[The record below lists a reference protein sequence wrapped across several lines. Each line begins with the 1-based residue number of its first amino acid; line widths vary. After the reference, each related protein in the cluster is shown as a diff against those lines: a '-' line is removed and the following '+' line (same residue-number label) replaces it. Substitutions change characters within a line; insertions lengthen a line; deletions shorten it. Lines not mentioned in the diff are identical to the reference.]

1 MADKK
6 CLRCGGFNL
15 EPGTLQSA
23 GRISFLPENAL
34 AFPRQQSQVLVRA
47 NICLDCG
54 TLDLVGDAFKAQ
66 SLTSHLK
73 AA

>member
-1 MADKK
+1 MSQKL
-6 CLRCGGFNL
+6 CLRCGGTNL

-23 GRISFLPENAL
+23 GRIAFRPENAL
-34 AFPRQQSQVLVRA
+34 AFPRQSGVVLIRA

-66 SLTSHLK
+66 SLTSHIR

>member
-1 MADKK
+1 MAEKK
-6 CLRCGGFNL
+6 CLRCGGCNL

-23 GRISFLPENAL
+23 SRISFLPENAL
-34 AFPRQQSQVLVRA
+34 AFTRQNKAVFVRA
-47 NICLDCG
+47 SICLDCG
-54 TLDLVGDAFKAQ
+54 TLDLVGDTFKTQ